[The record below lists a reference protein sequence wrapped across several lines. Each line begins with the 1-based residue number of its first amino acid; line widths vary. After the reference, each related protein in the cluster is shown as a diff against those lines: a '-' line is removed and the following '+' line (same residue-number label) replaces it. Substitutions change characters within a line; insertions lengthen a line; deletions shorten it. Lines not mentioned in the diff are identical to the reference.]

1 MRLRSAR
8 LRIGFVSMRLI
19 GLVMARIMPMVF
31 LRHVV
36 IGNSKK
42 PIHRGMIAKEAA
54 IPHHAAEHRAKRE
67 NTQGYQHDF
76 GAFMRVL
83 MRMVITARLTVKG

>member
-1 MRLRSAR
+1 M
-8 LRIGFVSMRLI
+8 M
-19 GLVMARIMPMVF
+19 
-31 LRHVV
+31 
-36 IGNSKK
+36 IGNAKK

-67 NTQGYQHDF
+67 NTQWDQHDF

-83 MRMVITARLTVKG
+83 MRMMITARLTVKG